1 MCVGGCE
8 TWTLLLKWERR
19 LRLFANRELRTRF
32 GSIRYEV
39 TGVRRR
45 LYNEEMYGLYFSVNI
60 VRVIKKKKKE
70 RRMGWAVVVAYIV
83 TGEVHTGFWWGE
95 LRERD
100 HLQDLD
106 IDGRIILQERQCTYK
121 RDIEVF

>member
-1 MCVGGCE
+1 
-8 TWTLLLKWERR
+8 
-19 LRLFANRELRTRF
+19 
-32 GSIRYEV
+32 
-39 TGVRRR
+39 
-45 LYNEEMYGLYFSVNI
+45 
-60 VRVIKKKKKE
+60 
-70 RRMGWAVVVAYIV
+70 MGWAVVVAYIV

-121 RDIEVF
+121 RNIEVF